1 MDKVK
6 NVQIPETLFV
16 QLYKYFLLDIQDKEI
31 CDSIKAG
38 LASKWEA
45 IHKRQLYQNM
55 HIASTAEEQEQARQ
69 NYLEEIGAPDAFR
82 WNAEYEQQRQQRRG
96 GGDIE

>member
-38 LASKWEA
+38 LSDKWET
-45 IHKRQLYQNM
+45 IHRRQLYQNM
-55 HIASTAEEQEQARQ
+55 HTASTAAEQEQARQ
-69 NYLEEIGAPDAFR
+69 DYLEEIGVHDAFR
-82 WNAEYEQQRQQRRG
+82 WNTDYEQQRRG
-96 GGDIE
+96 GGDIEKT